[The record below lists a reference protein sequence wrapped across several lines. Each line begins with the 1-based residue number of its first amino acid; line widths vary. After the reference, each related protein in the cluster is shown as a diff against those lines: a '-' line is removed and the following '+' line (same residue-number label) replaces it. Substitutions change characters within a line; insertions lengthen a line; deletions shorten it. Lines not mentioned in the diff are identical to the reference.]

1 MTRDITAPAAG
12 PAETLVFEGGDWFDP
27 LEEAVRGKARSFIEA
42 IIEEELEASLP
53 RKRYERHRDGQAPA
67 AAVARRHGH
76 GERTLTGTFG
86 AVASGVPRPRLEA
99 REGGTRE
106 W

>member
-42 IIEEELEASLP
+42 ILEEELEASLS
-53 RKRYERHRDGQAPA
+53 RKRYERGGGGQGT
-67 AAVARRHGH
+67 AAVAHRPAHR
-76 GERTLTGTFG
+76 ERTPRGPLGRLTIR
-86 AVASGVPRPRLEA
+86 VPRARLEA
-99 REGGTRE
+99 AE
-106 W
+106 